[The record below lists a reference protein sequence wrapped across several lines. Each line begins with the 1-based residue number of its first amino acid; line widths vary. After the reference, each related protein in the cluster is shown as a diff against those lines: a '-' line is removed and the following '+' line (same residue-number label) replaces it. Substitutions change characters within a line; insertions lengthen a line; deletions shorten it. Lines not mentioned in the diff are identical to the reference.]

1 MPRKKTVL
9 RYCAGVVDYEYRDE
23 THWAQMVGTTL
34 TRCDHK
40 AKASGWGLVSQ
51 FDYQTGAKSSWYG
64 KLPNTTDPDLWVED
78 HHIEIYETEL
88 DVS

>member
-1 MPRKKTVL
+1 MPRQKTVL
-9 RYCAGVVDYEYRDE
+9 RYCAGIVDYEYRDE

-34 TRCDHK
+34 TRGDHK
-40 AKASGWGLVSQ
+40 AKSSGWGLVSQ
-51 FDYQTGAKSSWYG
+51 FNYQTGTKSSWYG
-64 KLPNTTDPDLWVED
+64 KLPNATDPDLWVED